1 MADYGLIINGEKV
14 STDKTFSVI
23 NPATEEVL
31 AECPIATK
39 AQLDAAVNAAV
50 PLDAKATCLIDK
62 YFA

>member
-39 AQLDAAVNAAV
+39 AQLD
-50 PLDAKATCLIDK
+50 LSLIHI
-62 YFA
+62 